1 MQEKIGRE
9 ERERFCRAYLQTMD
23 PARAAEKIRR
33 TDGEMLLKDAGVKK
47 LLHSWR
53 KAESICRTDVVRRL
67 CELAFGRANDA
78 VKLALSPGGQADAE
92 GLDLS
97 AVAEYKVTD
106 KGMEVK
112 FIDRVR
118 ALEVLWNLLEDGE
131 DRTERFLQAL
141 DAMGGKEES

>member
-1 MQEKIGRE
+1 MQEKMGRE
-9 ERERFCRAYLQTMD
+9 ERERFCRAYLRTMD
-23 PARAAEKIRR
+23 SARAAAEIGR
-33 TDGEMLLKDAGVKK
+33 TNGETLLKDAGVKK
-47 LLHSWR
+47 LLRSWR
-53 KAESICRTDVVRRL
+53 NTESICRTDVVRRL

-97 AVAEYKVTD
+97 AVAECKVTD

-118 ALEVLWNLLEDGE
+118 ALEVLWGLLEDGE

-141 DAMGGKEES
+141 ETLGGKEEL

>member
-9 ERERFCRAYLQTMD
+9 ERERFCRAYLRTMD
-23 PARAAEKIRR
+23 PARAAEKIGR

-53 KAESICRTDVVRRL
+53 NAESICRTDVVRRL

-97 AVAEYKVTD
+97 AVTEYKVTD